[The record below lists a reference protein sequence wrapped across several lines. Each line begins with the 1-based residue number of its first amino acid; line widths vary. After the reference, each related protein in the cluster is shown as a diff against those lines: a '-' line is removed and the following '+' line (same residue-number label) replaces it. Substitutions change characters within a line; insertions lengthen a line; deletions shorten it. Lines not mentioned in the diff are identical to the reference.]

1 LNITSLK
8 IIKEKRNLKIHYYTN
23 RATLLTIL
31 FLLGNE
37 LNFAQTSQEPTS
49 IGKLEVIISGFS
61 SNEGDC
67 WFAIDNSKFV
77 YETEDSVWIGKI
89 LTIENKQVVVVIDS
103 LQYGEY
109 AVKVFHDENRNGK
122 IDTNFLG
129 IPTEDYGFSNNASG
143 WFGPP
148 SWKNA
153 KFIFNQPEMTI
164 NINVD

>member
-1 LNITSLK
+1 MD
-8 IIKEKRNLKIHYYTN
+8 EKQNLKINYYLN
-23 RATLLTIL
+23 GALLITIL
-31 FLLGNE
+31 ILLGSE
-37 LNFAQTSQEPTS
+37 LNFAQTSQKPAS

-67 WFAIDNSKFV
+67 WFAIDNSKEV
-77 YETEDSVWIGKI
+77 YEREDTVWIGKI
-89 LTIENKQVVVVIDS
+89 LPIDNNQVIVVIDS
-103 LQYGEY
+103 LVYGEY
-109 AVKVFHDENRNGK
+109 AVRVFHDENRNGK

-129 IPTEDYGFSNNASG
+129 IPDEDYGYSNDASG